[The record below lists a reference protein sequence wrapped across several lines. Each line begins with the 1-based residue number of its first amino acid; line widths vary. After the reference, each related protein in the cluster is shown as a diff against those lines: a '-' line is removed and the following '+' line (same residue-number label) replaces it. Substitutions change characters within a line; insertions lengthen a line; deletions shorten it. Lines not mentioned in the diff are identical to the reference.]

1 MIEVLGGRSIK
12 LVRVLGV
19 RVGVDPSWFLV
30 LFLLIW
36 LLSDTLG
43 RVLPGSGEAVPF
55 ALAVVTALLF
65 FASVVVHE
73 LGHAIVA
80 RRNGISIAGIDLW
93 LFGGVA
99 RMRSEARSA
108 GADFRVAAA
117 GPLATLL
124 VVMLAVAAGIAL
136 VGADGFWAALTLRP
150 ASASATAAAAIV
162 LGYLA
167 WINALLLVFNLLPG
181 LPLDGGRIARAIAWK
196 ITGDRARAT
205 RIAAALG
212 RGFSFLLI
220 GVGIFAV
227 TQGAVVSGIWLAVI
241 GFFIGQAAR
250 AAVAQSALTA
260 GIERLEVK
268 DVMDGE
274 PVAGAAEWSLER
286 AHEELFLRYGW
297 AWFPIVDE
305 TGRFVGVLAREDL
318 EAVPEAE
325 RAARPVG
332 EIVRAGSV
340 QAFGVRADEPLET
353 LLGSEALRRLG
364 AVVAVDGEGRL
375 RGVLTLDHL
384 KRALRPAG

>member
-1 MIEVLGGRSIK
+1 MIGGRSIK
-12 LVRVLGV
+12 LARVLGV
-19 RVGVDPSWFLV
+19 RVGVDASWFVV

-36 LLSDTLG
+36 LLSGAL
-43 RVLPGSGEAVPF
+43 RRAFPGADQLVPF
-55 ALAVVTALLF
+55 ALAVLTALLF

-80 RRNGISIAGIDLW
+80 RRNGISIVGIDLW
-93 LFGGVA
+93 LFGGLA

-124 VVMLAVAAGIAL
+124 VVLVAIGAGVAL
-136 VGADGFWAALTLRP
+136 VGTGGFRDALALAPRGDG
-150 ASASATAAAAIV
+150 AAAAAAVV

-167 WINALLLVFNLLPG
+167 EINALLLVFNLLPG

-196 ITGDRARAT
+196 VTGDRARAT
-205 RIAAALG
+205 RIAAGLG
-212 RGFSFLLI
+212 RAFSYLLI
-220 GVGIFAV
+220 GLGIFAV
-227 TQGAVVSGIWLAVI
+227 SQGSLIAGVWLAVI

-274 PVAGAAEWSLER
+274 PVAAPAEASLEQ
-286 AHEELFLRYGW
+286 AWEELFLRYGW
-297 AWFPIVDE
+297 PWFPVVDAS
-305 TGRFVGVLAREDL
+305 GRFVGLLAREDV
-318 EAVPEAE
+318 EAV
-325 RAARPVG
+325 G
-332 EIVRAGSV
+332 EQDRAGRRAGDLVRHGSAE
-340 QAFGVRADEPLET
+340 AFRVRTDEPLEA
-353 LLGSEALRRLG
+353 LLGSESLRRLG
-364 AVVAVDGEGRL
+364 AVMAVDGEGVL
-375 RGVLTLDHL
+375 RGVLTLEHL